1 MMPAAKNFGVD
12 AVKFIV
18 DVMLGRLA
26 RWLRILG
33 YDTLYDSHFTDDD
46 LFFKAHQEKRIL
58 LTRDG
63 DLARR
68 MNPDFCFFISENF
81 VRDQVKKV
89 VKQFNLNIEDYIFTR
104 CTLCNNL
111 IREIPKKQ
119 ADGRVPAFVYHSVG
133 KFYYCD
139 RCDKIYWSGS
149 HIKLARE
156 LLSQLSIGEN
166 HD

>member
-1 MMPAAKNFGVD
+1 M
-12 AVKFIV
+12 KFIV
-18 DVMLGRLA
+18 DVMLGKLA

-33 YDTLYDSHFTDDD
+33 YDTLYDSNFTDDD

-68 MNPDFCFFISENF
+68 MNPDFCFFIAENS
-81 VRDQVKKV
+81 VRDQVKNIV
-89 VKQFNLNIEDYIFTR
+89 NQFSLNTDDYIFTR
-104 CTLCNNL
+104 CTLCNHL

-119 ADGRVPAFVYHSVG
+119 ASGQVPDFVYQSIE

-139 RCDKIYWSGS
+139 KCEKIYWSGS

-156 LLSQLSIGEN
+156 LLAQLSIGEQ
-166 HD
+166 HDRCR